1 MKVFIPALLASVLVL
16 GAPRGAAAQDFRV
29 TLDDVQFH
37 NPAIRIGQG
46 LELKENE
53 TVRGALVIGGD
64 ATIAGRVDEDVV
76 VILGK
81 VNLAST
87 AVIEGSLVVIGGTA
101 VTADGARVHRD
112 LFVVGGHEGGASF
125 APGGSH
131 VVIGTAGMG
140 AWFAGIVPWL
150 THGLL
155 LGRPIVP
162 SLPWVWGIAGT
173 FFLVNLL
180 FNVLFDNPIRAVTTT
195 LRATPLTTFMTGLL
209 VMLLFGPVCFLLA
222 VSLIGIAVIPVLL
235 CALLVAAVLGKIA
248 FARWIGLSV
257 VRPEDD
263 TTRAASMITFLV
275 GSAVM
280 CVAYMIPV
288 LGLVTWAMAGVFGL
302 GAATL
307 AFFSAYRRENPR
319 KPKITK
325 DTKDPIVVPAPQTA
339 SAAQFSSLE
348 SSGLQAGSSLPPEGR
363 ALPPEGG
370 AFPPEGGA
378 LPPGGA
384 LPLGGALPPEGGSYL
399 PRFAAAG
406 VIGTGLLVY
415 PRARFIERLAAFT
428 LDFILVVIV
437 VQALNLDRNMDFPL
451 GRVGMLLA
459 IAYHVGFWAWRATT
473 LGGIICQL
481 RVTRTD
487 GAPLQFVDALVR
499 GLTGIFSLAVLGLG
513 FLWVLRDPE
522 QQAWHDRVAGTYVV
536 KVPRDCPI

>member
-1 MKVFIPALLASVLVL
+1 MKIFIPALLASVLVL

-162 SLPWVWGIAGT
+162 SLPWVWGIAGI

-235 CALLVAAVLGKIA
+235 CALLAPAAAHARPVYGMGDQNPTSYQDKRMHGLKKLKTARYAVA
-248 FARWIGLSV
+248 W
-257 VRPEDD
+257 DW
-263 TTRAASMITFLV
+263 
-275 GSAVM
+275 
-280 CVAYMIPV
+280 Y
-288 LGLVTWAMAGVFGL
+288 
-302 GAATL
+302 
-307 AFFSAYRRENPR
+307 
-319 KPKITK
+319 
-325 DTKDPIVVPAPQTA
+325 KDPTQNALLSWWMGEVK
-339 SAAQFSSLE
+339 AAHLNPLISFNRNWHG
-348 SSGLQAGSSLPPEGR
+348 SSGRKKIPSLTQYKRGFKLFGRKAG
-363 ALPPEGG
+363 
-370 AFPPEGGA
+370 
-378 LPPGGA
+378 
-384 LPLGGALPPEGGSYL
+384 
-399 PRFAAAG
+399 
-406 VIGTGLLVY
+406 
-415 PRARFIERLAAFT
+415 
-428 LDFILVVIV
+428 
-437 VQALNLDRNMDFPL
+437 
-451 GRVGMLLA
+451 
-459 IAYHVGFWAWRATT
+459 
-473 LGGIICQL
+473 
-481 RVTRTD
+481 
-487 GAPLQFVDALVR
+487 
-499 GLTGIFSLAVLGLG
+499 
-513 FLWVLRDPE
+513 
-522 QQAWHDRVAGTYVV
+522 
-536 KVPRDCPI
+536 